1 MIRSAV
7 WAVTGATRGLGLEYC
22 KQVNCTL
29 PGSLRASWT
38 HSHNTLQILALPG
51 TKVIAGARPGENQ
64 DDLKLLSDQNEG
76 RLLPVQM
83 ELLDK
88 DSVKV
93 TSCCSGSIPIFQL
106 PAAHSH

>member
-1 MIRSAV
+1 MRSGLVAV
-7 WAVTGATRGLGLEYC
+7 GA
-22 KQVNCTL
+22 
-29 PGSLRASWT
+29 LRVMPAT
-38 HSHNTLQILALPG
+38 TLQILALPG

-93 TSCCSGSIPIFQL
+93 SACLFCSFSTSYLQLTAPDRANKTCVCVCTGCDEHSGSS
-106 PAAHSH
+106 AH